1 MEKKRQK
8 CATGRACYEQAEA
21 EATAEMLNRS
31 NARTPDRSS
40 PSLLQGLACPSCG
53 CWHVQS
59 TPNAAA
65 LWAPEGASAG
75 ELDRRQ
81 RVVDALAKSNA
92 RKPKPARYGR

>member
-1 MEKKRQK
+1 MKEKRQK
-8 CATGRACYEQAEA
+8 CATGRAIYEQADA
-21 EATAEMLNRS
+21 VSTADMLNRS

-40 PSLLQGLACPSCG
+40 PSQLDAVACPDCG

-65 LWAPEGASAG
+65 LWAPEGASTG

-92 RKPKPARYGR
+92 RPPRGRFRR

>member
-1 MEKKRQK
+1 MKEKRQK
-8 CATGRACYEQAEA
+8 CSTGRAIYEQADG
-21 EATAEMLNRS
+21 EATADMLNRS
-31 NARTPDRSS
+31 NARTPDRSN
-40 PSLLQGLACPSCG
+40 PSLLSAVACPDCG

-65 LWAPEGASAG
+65 LWAPEGASTG

-92 RKPKPARYGR
+92 RPPRGRFRR

>member
-1 MEKKRQK
+1 MKRRDK
-8 CATGRACYEQAEA
+8 CSSGRACYEQADG
-21 EATAEMLNRS
+21 EATADMLNRS

-40 PSLLQGLACPSCG
+40 PSLLAAVACPDCG

-65 LWAPEGASAG
+65 LWAPEGASTG

-92 RKPKPARYGR
+92 RPPRGRFRR